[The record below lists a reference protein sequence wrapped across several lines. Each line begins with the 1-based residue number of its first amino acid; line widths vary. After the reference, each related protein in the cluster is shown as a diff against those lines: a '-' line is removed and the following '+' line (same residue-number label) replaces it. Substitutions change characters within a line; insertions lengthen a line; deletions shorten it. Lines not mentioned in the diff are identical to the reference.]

1 MPPKGCGKRIADETS
16 RIADAIAPAA
26 RARAG
31 TKIGFAETLRA
42 LHESGAL
49 REGMPRRSV
58 RQLRRDVQ
66 TITEAHAKAII

>member
-1 MPPKGCGKRIADETS
+1 MPPKGLKRLANET
-16 RIADAIAPAA
+16 RRVADAIAPAA

-31 TKIGFAETLRA
+31 TNIGFAETLRA

-49 REGMPRRSV
+49 REDMPRRPV

-66 TITEAHAKAII
+66 TISETHAKAII